1 MGSGCGEEQT
11 TAKASERRWLV
22 ERDERLGWMGFV
34 GILRYAQDD
43 SKNLGAATATKAKDK
58 TTATATGKGKGK
70 GKNTGSNYYGD
81 PVRIAVR
88 LCRVKDD
95 VLWVGTV
102 CGVQGRTGGGREE
115 RLICSRARRQQ

>member
-1 MGSGCGEEQT
+1 
-11 TAKASERRWLV
+11 
-22 ERDERLGWMGFV
+22 MGFV

-58 TTATATGKGKGK
+58 RQKAKGKTTATATATGKGKGKGK